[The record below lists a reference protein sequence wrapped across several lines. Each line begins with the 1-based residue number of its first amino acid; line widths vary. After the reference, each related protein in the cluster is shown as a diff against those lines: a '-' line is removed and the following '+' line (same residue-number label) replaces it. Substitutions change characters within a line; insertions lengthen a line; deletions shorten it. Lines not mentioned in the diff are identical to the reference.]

1 MATIEAQGQ
10 KAICRAILFDKDGTL
25 LNFMGL
31 WGSWAAALTDL
42 MERKLAELGS
52 PGGLN
57 KAALLGLHTDEENR
71 VIGYDKTGPV
81 AMGTEEE
88 VIALLAST
96 LYAAGL
102 PWNEAVTAVREL
114 NGAAMEE
121 LKQRRDA
128 VPLPGL
134 REFLQSCQEVGV
146 KLAVVTSDST
156 AGALEHL
163 EWMGIRDA
171 FTSVVGRDRVARGKP
186 GPDMALLACRELGIS
201 PSEAVVIGD
210 SNADMQMGKR
220 AEVVMTIGIAEEFSG
235 DPLDAVYLR
244 DADVI
249 ISSYQELRIYEK
261 EVK

>member
-1 MATIEAQGQ
+1 MATIEVRGQ
-10 KAICRAILFDKDGTL
+10 QAACKAILFDKDGTL

-31 WGSWAAALTDL
+31 WGSWAAVLTDL

-52 PGGLN
+52 QGGFN
-57 KAALLGLHTDEENR
+57 KSTLLGLQTDERNR

-88 VIALLAST
+88 IIALLAST

-102 PWNEAVTAVREL
+102 PWNEAITAVREL
-114 NGAAMEE
+114 NSAAMAE
-121 LKQRRDA
+121 LKRRREA

-134 REFLQSCQEVGV
+134 RDFVQSCREAGV

-156 AGALEHL
+156 SEALEHL
-163 EWMGIRDA
+163 EWLGIRDA

-186 GPDMALLACRELGIS
+186 GPDMALLACRELGLS
-201 PSEAVVIGD
+201 PGEAVVIGD

-220 AEVVMTIGIAEEFSG
+220 AGVVMNIGVAEEYG
-235 DPLDAVYLR
+235 EEAQDAVVYLR

-249 ISSYQELRIYEK
+249 ISNYRELTIHP
-261 EVK
+261 

>member
-1 MATIEAQGQ
+1 MATIEAHGH
-10 KAICRAILFDKDGTL
+10 KAVCRAILFDKDGTL

-42 MERKLAELGS
+42 MERKLTELGS

-57 KAALLGLHTDEENR
+57 KAVLLGLQTDERNR

-96 LYAAGL
+96 LYAAGV
-102 PWNEAVTAVREL
+102 PWNEAVTTVREL
-114 NGAAMEE
+114 NAAAMTD
-121 LKQRRDA
+121 LKRRREA

-134 REFLQSCQEVGV
+134 REFLQSCREAGV

-156 AGALEHL
+156 SEALEHL
-163 EWMGIRDA
+163 EWMGIREA
-171 FTSVVGRDRVARGKP
+171 FASVVGRDRVTRGKP
-186 GPDMALLACRELGIS
+186 GADMALLACRELGVL

-220 AEVVMTIGIAEEFSG
+220 AGVGMIIGVAEDYSEDEQGAS
-235 DPLDAVYLR
+235 YLR

-249 ISSYQELRIYEK
+249 IAGYGELTIH
-261 EVK
+261 